1 MFKRGRKTKLT
12 PALQDKFMRARRA
25 GNFIET
31 CCDYVGIN
39 PDTYYEWMKRGE
51 QAGENNRIYR
61 EFADAARQASASA
74 EIESVARI
82 RVSGQN
88 GNWKADAWFLERSA
102 PSRWGR
108 TRVEVTGKDGEPL
121 HPPGPAINVRDLD
134 DEALA
139 VLERSLARLTP
150 DDS

>member
-1 MFKRGRKTKLT
+1 M
-12 PALQDKFMRARRA
+12 
-25 GNFIET
+25 
-31 CCDYVGIN
+31 
-39 PDTYYEWMKRGE
+39 
-51 QAGENNRIYR
+51 
-61 EFADAARQASASA
+61 
-74 EIESVARI
+74 ARI

-139 VLERSLARLTP
+139 VLREGWEEKERVRKEKEALKQAKKNKAADLETGAPS
-150 DDS
+150 